1 MRRILL
7 GLLYILEV
15 LDVYIYVYFKSENDS
30 VKTLRAYNEVGRRN
44 SCARALSP
52 ITPVSPPQG
61 RRRTESGQWR
71 ARGGAGRA
79 VGPASRG
86 PREARA
92 RGSQPQ
98 GGRRARAARAQ
109 AAATQ
114 GASHVRT
121 PPPRAHALTHFP
133 YRLFMY
139 YLSQLAYDVPSVS
152 LEPI

>member
-1 MRRILL
+1 M
-7 GLLYILEV
+7 
-15 LDVYIYVYFKSENDS
+15 
-30 VKTLRAYNEVGRRN
+30 
-44 SCARALSP
+44 SP

-61 RRRTESGQWR
+61 RRRSEGGQWR

-79 VGPASRG
+79 LGPAARG

-92 RGSQPQ
+92 RGPEPQ

-121 PPPRAHALTHFP
+121 PPPRAHALTHSSP
-133 YRLFMY
+133 VIHVLFIASVRCAERPARVT
-139 YLSQLAYDVPSVS
+139 LTAPARALARPASAARPVHVRSGDPRTLRRTWIVRTRIVTVS
-152 LEPI
+152 